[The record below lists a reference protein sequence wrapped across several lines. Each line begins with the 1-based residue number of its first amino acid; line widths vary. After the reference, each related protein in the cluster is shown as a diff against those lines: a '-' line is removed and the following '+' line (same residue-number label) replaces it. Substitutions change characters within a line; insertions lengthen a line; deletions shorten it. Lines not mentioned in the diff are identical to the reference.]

1 MTKSAAYGTYSIIL
15 LTSDGSYDAEFIF
28 RFATLALFGHYIP
41 MTEALPWKSMNRRGP
56 NTSSG
61 RRRGLSGSR
70 EMNSKNSFS
79 DYSEVSLYQ
88 HSDGTYS
95 YESLK
100 VPGDNNDKAVLKFA
114 TSYGFKNIQLLIQRM
129 KSNKLDK
136 YHYVETMACPSGR
149 LNGGGQ
155 IRSESVPSTSGNDI
169 LGMIKRKEKPSEKRD
184 RIIRCKSFVLD
195 ILPPKNKDKI
205 HRRVN
210 CEDKKKLL
218 HTRYHVVPKLELTTV
233 STAGV
238 KVDDTNW

>member
-1 MTKSAAYGTYSIIL
+1 MK
-15 LTSDGSYDAEFIF
+15 
-28 RFATLALFGHYIP
+28 
-41 MTEALPWKSMNRRGP
+41 P

-95 YESLK
+95 FESLK
-100 VPGDNNDKAVLKFA
+100 VPGDNNNKAVLNFA

-129 KSNKLDK
+129 KSNKLDN
-136 YHYVETMACPSGR
+136 YHYVETMACPSGC

-155 IRSESVPSTSGNDI
+155 IRSESVSSSSGNDI
-169 LGMIKRKEKPSEKRD
+169 LGVIKRKEKPSEKRD
-184 RIIRCKSFVLD
+184 RIMKCKSFVLD
-195 ILPPKNKDKI
+195 VFPPKNEDKI
-205 HRRVN
+205 HRRAN
-210 CEDKKKLL
+210 CEGEKKLL
-218 HTRYHVVPKLELTTV
+218 HTRYHVVPKLELTTG